1 MHHKGVNTIILK
13 LTEEQ
18 LIQGCKRNK
27 RKARNSLY
35 KLYAN
40 KLLGVCLRYTRNK
53 SEAEDVLHD
62 AFIKIFTKMDQYKGK
77 GSFEGW
83 MRRIVV
89 NTAIQSLRERSKTR
103 LIIEDKE
110 IQEDKHS
117 EEIDDEMPILSAKEL
132 MALIQ
137 NLPDGYKVI
146 FNMFVIEDMSHKE
159 ICEQLNISEGTSK
172 SQLFRA
178 KKYLRTEI
186 EKRIKELEKI

>member
-1 MHHKGVNTIILK
+1 LELQEK
-13 LTEEQ
+13 Q
-18 LIQGCKRNK
+18 LIEGCRKNK
-27 RKARNSLY
+27 RKARNKLY

-40 KLLGVCLRYTRNK
+40 KYLGVCLRYTRNK
-53 SEAEDVLHD
+53 PEAEDVLHD
-62 AFIKIFTKMDQYKGK
+62 AFIKIFTKIDQYKGN

-103 LIIEDKE
+103 LVFEENEIIEDTVS
-110 IQEDKHS
+110 EDL
-117 EEIDDEMPILSAKEL
+117 DDNTPMLPAKEL

-146 FNMFVIEDMSHKE
+146 FNMYVIENMNHQE
-159 ICEQLNISEGTSK
+159 IADSLDISLGTSK

-178 KKYLRTEI
+178 KKALRNEI
-186 EKRIKELEKI
+186 EKRIKELNLI

>member
-1 MHHKGVNTIILK
+1 MELQEK
-13 LTEEQ
+13 Q
-18 LIQGCKRNK
+18 LIEGCRKNK
-27 RKARNSLY
+27 RKARNKLY

-40 KLLGVCLRYTRNK
+40 KYLGVCLRYTRNK
-53 SEAEDVLHD
+53 PEAEDVLHD
-62 AFIKIFTKMDQYKGK
+62 AFIKIFTKIDQYKGN

-103 LIIEDKE
+103 LVFEENEIIEDTVS
-110 IQEDKHS
+110 EDL
-117 EEIDDEMPILSAKEL
+117 DDNTPMLPAKEL

-146 FNMFVIEDMSHKE
+146 FNMYVIENMNHQE
-159 ICEQLNISEGTSK
+159 IADSLDISLGTSK

-178 KKYLRTEI
+178 KKALRNEI
-186 EKRIKELEKI
+186 EKRIKELNLI